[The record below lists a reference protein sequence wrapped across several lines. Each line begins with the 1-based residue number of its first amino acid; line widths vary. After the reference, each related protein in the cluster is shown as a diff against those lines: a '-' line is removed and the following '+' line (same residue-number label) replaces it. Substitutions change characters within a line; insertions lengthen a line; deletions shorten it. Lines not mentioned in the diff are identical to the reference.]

1 LQDIDNK
8 LSQEI
13 ALMNNLT
20 LAIQNIQ
27 APCCSPSAPSEAPGV
42 PVPVPVTTVSPSA
55 PPTTPT

>member
-27 APCCSPSAPSEAPGV
+27 APCCSPSAPNEAPEV
-42 PVPVPVTTVSPSA
+42 PVPTTGTPYV
-55 PPTTPT
+55 PPTTTT